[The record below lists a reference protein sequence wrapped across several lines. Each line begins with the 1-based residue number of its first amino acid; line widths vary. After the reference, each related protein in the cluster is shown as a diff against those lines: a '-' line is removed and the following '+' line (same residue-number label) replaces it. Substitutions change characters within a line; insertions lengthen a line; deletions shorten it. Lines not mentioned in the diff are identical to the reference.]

1 MEKYSYLKPQCGLC
15 RTDHHTNGTE
25 KEVFKI
31 TELQLLGTDW
41 WTFGATI
48 FSGVITALAT
58 MGAVIYTNQKSNAQL
73 KKQEEKYALD
83 RKVQFQQ
90 SKYVVLKPTLLLMP
104 LFGLLDRL
112 IVQNDYNRVLL
123 YSGEDGF
130 EFFDDDQ
137 KRSGQKCRLLLI
149 ENKTDLDVKEV
160 SISTET
166 ILRNMNTD
174 EHITY
179 TTKNCASF
187 LRGHESIVIR
197 LANQQQYEM
206 ILSMNEKNLPSLLT
220 FECVI
225 EYLTLANQRIKYV
238 YRININN
245 DRRIEVKS
253 DGIEL
258 VQDDSEPLN
267 QATTIFRNLQDYI
280 SGVDRN
286 SYAWEK
292 MGQAQMR
299 GIMSQY
305 NPQNERQSTAAN
317 AEKQ

>member
-1 MEKYSYLKPQCGLC
+1 MQS
-15 RTDHHTNGTE
+15 
-25 KEVFKI
+25 
-31 TELQLLGTDW
+31 LGPDW

-48 FSGVITALAT
+48 FSGVITALTT
-58 MGAVIYTNQKSNAQL
+58 MAAVIYTNRKSNAQL
-73 KKQEEKYALD
+73 KKQEEKYALE
-83 RKVQFQQ
+83 RKEQFQQ

-149 ENKTDLDVKEV
+149 ENKTDLDVKDI
-160 SISTET
+160 SIFTKT
-166 ILRNMNTD
+166 ILRNMSTD
-174 EHITY
+174 EQITY
-179 TTKNCASF
+179 RTKNCASF
-187 LRGHESIVIR
+187 LRGHESIVFR
-197 LANQQQYEM
+197 LANQQQYEK

-225 EYLTLANQRIKYV
+225 EYLTLANQRVKYV

-245 DRRIEVKS
+245 DRRIEVES

-258 VQDDSEPLN
+258 VQDDSKPLN
-267 QATTIFRNLQDYI
+267 QAATIFRNL
-280 SGVDRN
+280 
-286 SYAWEK
+286 
-292 MGQAQMR
+292 
-299 GIMSQY
+299 
-305 NPQNERQSTAAN
+305 
-317 AEKQ
+317 

>member
-1 MEKYSYLKPQCGLC
+1 MI
-15 RTDHHTNGTE
+15 
-25 KEVFKI
+25 KI
-31 TELQLLGTDW
+31 NKRQLLGPEW
-41 WTFGATI
+41 WAFWATI

-58 MGAVIYTNQKSNAQL
+58 MGAVIYTNHKSNAQL
-73 KKQEEKYALD
+73 KKQEEKYALE
-83 RKVQFQQ
+83 RKEQFQQ

-130 EFFDDDQ
+130 EFFDDER
-137 KRSGQKCRLLLI
+137 KRIEQKCRLLLV
-149 ENKTDLDVKEV
+149 ENKTDLDVKNV
-160 SISTET
+160 SIFTKT
-166 ILRNMNTD
+166 VLRNMSTD
-174 EHITY
+174 EQITY
-179 TTKNCASF
+179 TTKNCSSF
-187 LRGHESIVIR
+187 LRGHESMVLR
-197 LANQQQYEM
+197 LANQKQYEM

-220 FECVI
+220 FECMM

-238 YRININN
+238 YRIKINN
-245 DRRIEVKS
+245 DRRIEVEC
-253 DGIEL
+253 DGIES
-258 VQDDSEPLN
+258 VEDDSEPLN
-267 QATTIFRNLQDYI
+267 QETTIFRNLQDYI

-299 GIMSQY
+299 GILSQY

-317 AEKQ
+317 EEAQ

>member
-1 MEKYSYLKPQCGLC
+1 
-15 RTDHHTNGTE
+15 
-25 KEVFKI
+25 
-31 TELQLLGTDW
+31 
-41 WTFGATI
+41 
-48 FSGVITALAT
+48 

-73 KKQEEKYALD
+73 KKQEEKYALE
-83 RKVQFQQ
+83 RKEQFQQ

-130 EFFDDDQ
+130 EFFDDDR
-137 KRSGQKCRLLLI
+137 KRSEQKCRLLLI
-149 ENKTDLDVKEV
+149 ENKTDLDVKDV
-160 SISTET
+160 SIFTKT
-166 ILRNMNTD
+166 ILRNMSTD
-174 EHITY
+174 EQITY
-179 TTKNCASF
+179 TTNNCASF
-187 LRGHESIVIR
+187 LRGHESIVLR

-206 ILSMNEKNLPSLLT
+206 ILSMNERNLPSLLT

-245 DRRIEVKS
+245 DRRIEVES

-267 QATTIFRNLQDYI
+267 QITTIFRNLQDYI

-299 GIMSQY
+299 GILSQY
-305 NPQNERQSTAAN
+305 NPQNERQSTADN
-317 AEKQ
+317 EETQ

>member
-1 MEKYSYLKPQCGLC
+1 MQS
-15 RTDHHTNGTE
+15 
-25 KEVFKI
+25 
-31 TELQLLGTDW
+31 LGPDW

-48 FSGVITALAT
+48 FSGIIAAFAT
-58 MGAVIYTNQKSNAQL
+58 MAAVIYTNRKSNAQL
-73 KKQEEKYALD
+73 KEQEEKYARE
-83 RKVQFQQ
+83 RKQQFQQ

-137 KRSGQKCRLLLI
+137 KRVAQTCRLLLI
-149 ENKTDLDVKEV
+149 ENKTDHDIKDV
-160 SISTET
+160 SLSTKT
-166 ILRNMNTD
+166 ILRNMSTD
-174 EHITY
+174 EQITY
-179 TTKNCASF
+179 TTNNYASF
-187 LRGHESIVIR
+187 LRGHESIVLR

-206 ILSMNEKNLPSLLT
+206 ILSMNEKKLPSLLR

-225 EYLTLANQRIKYV
+225 EYLTPANQRIKYV

-245 DRRIEVKS
+245 DRRIEIEN

-258 VQDDSEPLN
+258 TQDDSEPRF
-267 QATTIFRNLQDYI
+267 QTATIFRNLQDYI

-286 SYAWEK
+286 AYAWEK
-292 MGQAQMR
+292 MGQAQMK

-305 NPQNERQSTAAN
+305 NPQNAKQSTA
-317 AEKQ
+317 EKKDAR